1 MKRLTGSDR
10 GDGDLIQRKAWEND
24 SASRRYGRAAYSGEE
39 RSPYSAKVPG
49 KMRACGHDSHVAMLL
64 GAAKYLSE
72 HRESF
77 AGTAKFVF
85 QPAEETS
92 EKRADELA
100 ALGLGTMGAEIMV
113 KKELRMIPTYAL
125 PSIRTLKYPEGLRA
139 FAGQKR
145 WHPMICLRVG

>member
-1 MKRLTGSDR
+1 
-10 GDGDLIQRKAWEND
+10 
-24 SASRRYGRAAYSGEE
+24 
-39 RSPYSAKVPG
+39 
-49 KMRACGHDSHVAMLL
+49 MRACGHDSHVAMLL

-139 FAGQKR
+139 FAAVSYTHLDVYKR
-145 WHPMICLRVG
+145 QATFFLLSCRINLVRDISTPVMLAN